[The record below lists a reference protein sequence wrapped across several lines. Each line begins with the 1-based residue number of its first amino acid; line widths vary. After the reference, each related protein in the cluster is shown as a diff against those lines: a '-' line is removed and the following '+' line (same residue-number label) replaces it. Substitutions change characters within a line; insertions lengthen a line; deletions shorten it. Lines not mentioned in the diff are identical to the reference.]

1 MKKIIYLLLFG
12 LFASCVQDDFKDIEL
27 KDKDTYLDLPK
38 YPEQTIEFTTT
49 THIPQRILNSSSYF
63 VGADIKTR
71 SGTIIKDSL
80 WSNGFGITYFGV
92 ADESIVLENMQRY
105 IYPGSILQGNTVAD
119 AEYRSISA
127 SIKPITVSVS
137 FPAKIV
143 KGVIKTPSLSD
154 TRQFVNDIVRQEN
167 IGKQSASLSFEIDQF
182 TSYEELK
189 IMFGSNKKTSGIFF
203 NSSSGE
209 ENFEHKISK
218 GTGIAVKFVQKYFT
232 LDMDIPHGGL
242 VNGDISGLVQYS
254 PVYVSSIAYGRMGIM
269 TIETNESYS
278 DAYSKINEAFSTL
291 FVNKQ
296 SNISE
301 SVKSL
306 IKNAIVKVFL
316 IGSNGEAGVMAING
330 FDAFLKVITEG
341 GEFNS
346 NNFGAPLYS
355 SFSYL
360 TDHSPF
366 KVNFKINVDS
376 PPVYGRIEFRNFRKT
391 QGQDNVILGEHET
404 WDEAWDHEVY
414 LAFYSDMGAKM
425 RTIAPSYI
433 NFNIIEERIG
443 LITTQDPVK
452 SPTYSYSNKYVTNE
466 LKGVEKFIQSFN
478 FMKRY
483 YSYSDW
489 GRIFDINSFQI
500 THFLGHGRFYKGLPP
515 KDMTDRSYAIGPQT
529 GSNHPYPTGAY

>member
-1 MKKIIYLLLFG
+1 MKKIIYFLLFG
-12 LFASCVQDDFKDIEL
+12 LFISCTQDDLKEIEL
-27 KDKDTYLDLPK
+27 KGRDYLDLPK
-38 YPEQTIEFTTT
+38 YPEQTIEITTT
-49 THIPQRILNSSSYF
+49 THIPQRILNSSPDF
-63 VGADIKTR
+63 AGDGIKTR
-71 SGTIIKDSL
+71 SGTIVRDSL

-105 IYPGSILQGNTVAD
+105 IYPGSLLQGNTVAD
-119 AEYRSISA
+119 AEYKPVSVSV
-127 SIKPITVSVS
+127 KPISVSVS
-137 FPAKIV
+137 FPAKKV
-143 KGVIKTPSLSD
+143 KGIINNPSLSN
-154 TRQFVNDIVRQEN
+154 TRQFVNEIVRQEN
-167 IGKQSASLSFEIDQF
+167 IGKQSASLSFEIEQF

-203 NSSSGE
+203 NNSSGE

-218 GTGIAVKFVQKYFT
+218 GTGIAVKFIQKYFT

-306 IKNAIVKVFL
+306 IKNAIVKVYL
-316 IGSNGEAGVMAING
+316 TGSNGDTGVMTING

-341 GEFNS
+341 GEFNQ

-366 KVNFKINVDS
+366 KVNFKINLDS
-376 PPVYGRIEFRNFRKT
+376 PPVYGRIEFRNFRRT
-391 QGQDNVILGEHET
+391 SGQDIHMSGESSTMDET
-404 WDEAWDHEVY
+404 WDHEVY

-433 NFNIIEERIG
+433 NFNIIQERIE
-443 LITTQDPVK
+443 LITTEDPVK
-452 SPTYSYSNKYVTNE
+452 NHTYSYSNMYVTNDS
-466 LKGVEKFIQSFN
+466 KGVEKFIKSFN

-483 YSYSDW
+483 YSYRDW
-489 GRIFDINSFQI
+489 GRLFDINSFQI

-515 KDMTDRSYAIGPQT
+515 KDMTDRSYVIGPQT
-529 GSNHPYPTGAY
+529 GSNHPYPAGAY

>member
-1 MKKIIYLLLFG
+1 MKKIICLLLFG
-12 LFASCVQDDFKDIEL
+12 LFTSCIQDDLREIEL
-27 KDKDTYLDLPK
+27 KNKKTYVNLPK

-49 THIPQRILNSSSYF
+49 THIPQRVLNSNPDF
-63 VGADIKTR
+63 ARDGIKTR
-71 SGTIIKDSL
+71 ASTLIRDSL

-92 ADESIVLENMQRY
+92 ADESIIMENMQRY
-105 IYPGSILQGNTVAD
+105 IYPGSLLQGNTVAD
-119 AEYRSISA
+119 AEYKPVSA
-127 SIKPITVSVS
+127 SVKPITVSVS
-137 FPAKIV
+137 FPAKKV
-143 KGVIKTPSLSD
+143 KGVINTPSLSN

-167 IGKQSASLSFEIDQF
+167 IGRQSASLSFEIEQF

-269 TIETNESYS
+269 TIETNDSYS

-296 SNISE
+296 SNVSE

-306 IKNAIVKVFL
+306 IKNAIVKVYL

-330 FDAFLKVITEG
+330 FDAFLKIITEG
-341 GEFNS
+341 GEFNQ

-366 KVNFKINVDS
+366 KLNFKINVDS
-376 PPVYGRIEFRNFRKT
+376 PPVYGRIEFRNFRRT
-391 QGQDNVILGEHET
+391 QGQDIHMPGENET
-404 WDEAWDHEVY
+404 MDDLWGHEVY
-414 LAFYSDMGAKM
+414 LAFYSDLGAKM
-425 RTIAPSYI
+425 RTTAPSYI
-433 NFNIIEERIG
+433 NFNIIEERIE
-443 LITTQDPVK
+443 LITTNYPVK
-452 SPTYSYSNKYVTNE
+452 NHKYSYSNTYVTNE
-466 LKGVEKFIQSFN
+466 LKSIEKFIRSFN

-489 GRIFDINSFQI
+489 GRLFDINSFQI
-500 THFLGHGRFYKGLPP
+500 THFLGTGRFYKGLSP
-515 KDMTDRSYAIGPQT
+515 KDMTDRSYVIQPIT
-529 GSNHPYPTGAY
+529 GANHPYPTGAY